1 MNIEIKKLDNGI
13 PVIIEKSENI
23 KSATLGIFVST
34 GGKNELE
41 GEEGISHFIE
51 HLLFKG
57 TEKRDAKMIS
67 EEIDNVGGIINA
79 YTSTERTVY
88 YVQMT
93 SPSLSVG
100 VDVLNDMFMNSTFLD
115 ENIEKERNV
124 IIEEIRMYEDIPEDI
139 VHEKNLRFAIDG
151 ILGKNIAGTEESLK
165 GIGREKILKYFK
177 ERYIPE
183 NIVISIA
190 GNLDVEMIYN
200 QLNTGLGKLK
210 RNGVVEREYNGY
222 MKINSGDNR
231 IERDTN
237 QVHICVNSKGISTKS
252 KDKVAMSVISNV
264 LGGNMSSRLFQ
275 KIREER
281 GLAYSV
287 YAYQSSFSEGGIF
300 TVYAGTTKEAYEE
313 VIKIIKD
320 ELNDIKNN
328 GITEKELQK
337 AKNQFLSMIT
347 FGLESS
353 KGRMSRMALSYMIY
367 GYVQSLEEIVNEI
380 ENVTLD
386 DIKRVARDVFDE
398 KYISTTAL
406 GNI

>member
-1 MNIEIKKLDNGI
+1 MEIEIKKLDNGI

-23 KSATLGIFVST
+23 KSATLGIFVKT

-57 TEKRDAKMIS
+57 TKTRDSKKIS

-93 SPSLSVG
+93 SNSLHVG
-100 VDVLNDMFMNSTFLD
+100 VDILNDMFLNSTFLE

-124 IIEEIRMYEDIPEDI
+124 IIEEIRMYKDSPEDM

-151 ILGKNIAGTEESLK
+151 ILGKNIAGTEEGLK
-165 GIGREKILKYFK
+165 QIGRDKILKYFK
-177 ERYIPE
+177 ERYVPE
-183 NIVISIA
+183 NIIISIA
-190 GNLDVEMIYN
+190 GNFDVEAIYN
-200 QLNTGLGKLK
+200 QLNDGLGTLK
-210 RNGVVEREYNGY
+210 QGIETTREYNGY
-222 MKINSGDNR
+222 IKINSGDNM
-231 IERDTN
+231 IEKDTN
-237 QVHICVNSKGISTKS
+237 QVHLCVNSKGISTKG
-252 KDKVAMSVISNV
+252 KDRTAFSIISSV

-275 KIREER
+275 KIREEK

-287 YAYQSSFSEGGIF
+287 YAYSSTFEEGGIF
-300 TVYAGTTKEAYEE
+300 TVYAGTTKESYKE
-313 VIKIIKD
+313 VIEIIKN
-320 ELNDIKNN
+320 EFEDIRKN
-328 GITEKELQK
+328 GITENELQK
-337 AKNQFLSMIT
+337 AKNQFLSLFT

-353 KGRMSRMALSYMIY
+353 RGRMSRMAISYILY
-367 GYVQSLEEIVNEI
+367 GYVQSMEEVVGEI
-380 ENVTLD
+380 ESVTLE
-386 DIKRVARDVFDE
+386 DIKRVAQDIFDE